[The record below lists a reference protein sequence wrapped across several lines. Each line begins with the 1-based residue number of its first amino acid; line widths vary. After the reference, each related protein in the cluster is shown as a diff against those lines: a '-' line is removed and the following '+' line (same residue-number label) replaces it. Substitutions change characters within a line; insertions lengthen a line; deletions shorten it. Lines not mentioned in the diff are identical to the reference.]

1 MLDPTQLALIEAEID
16 GALDERQ
23 RAELSRCLLANPA
36 LRKEREDMRR
46 LSRALDAIP
55 QAEPP
60 AQLRADI
67 LAALP
72 QMHPRRPGIRSWR
85 GQGWR
90 YAAVLAGV
98 LLTGALVFRVVDF
111 EAPGARDEM
120 SGTLAAPRAVDTLDM
135 VQISGDRV
143 SGRASLIR
151 QGAGL
156 YLLLELAPNG
166 PPVDMVAAS
175 AGHTIR
181 ADKLPVSGAHEGGT
195 TRIALPGM
203 GNGGEPVSLTFLRD
217 GREIGHAVL
226 KSPPAG

>member
-36 LRKEREDMRR
+36 LRKVREDMRR

-72 QMHPRRPGIRSWR
+72 QMQPRRPVLRAWR
-85 GQGWR
+85 GQEWR

-98 LLTGALVFRVVDF
+98 LLTGTIVFRVVEF
-111 EAPGARDEM
+111 GVPGARDEM

-143 SGRASLIR
+143 SGRASLVR
-151 QGAGL
+151 EGAGL

-166 PPVDMVAAS
+166 PVDVVAAS
-175 AGHTIR
+175 SGHTIR
-181 ADKLPVSGAHEGGT
+181 ADKLALPGAHEGGAA
-195 TRIALPGM
+195 RIALPGM
-203 GNGGEPVSLTFLRD
+203 GNGREPVSLTFLRD

-226 KSPPAG
+226 KGPPAG